1 MYICIDTQK
10 KKIPHQPKTFMYSL
24 YPTKARGIRTDQQPN
39 FLGINY
45 NRKKAMKIMQLEKKT
60 KKTKNNLFGNCI
72 RR

>member
-45 NRKKAMKIMQLEKKT
+45 NRKKAMKIMQLEKKP
-60 KKTKNNLFGNCI
+60 KNQKTTYLETV
-72 RR
+72 